1 MGEEGARE
9 GVGRGWEGGR
19 EEGERERERRR
30 DGKTEMPGDRRG
42 AEMMGRGARTPASL
56 LLVPTGV
63 ERRTGCWELKP
74 LSSDPWDAT
83 G

>member
-1 MGEEGARE
+1 M
-9 GVGRGWEGGR
+9 GRGWEGGR

-30 DGKTEMPGDRRG
+30 DGKIEMPGDRRG
-42 AEMMGRGARTPASL
+42 AEMMGRGTRTPPYL

-63 ERRTGCWELKP
+63 ARRTGCWELKP
-74 LSSDPWDAT
+74 LSSDPWDTT

>member
-9 GVGRGWEGGR
+9 GVGRGWE
-19 EEGERERERRR
+19 EGERARERRR

-74 LSSDPWDAT
+74 LSSDPGDAT